1 LSQILGRKVDM
12 NTPQDLS
19 KYYRDKVLT
28 EAEVFYNAA

>member
-1 LSQILGRKVDM
+1 M

-28 EAEVFYNAA
+28 EAEVFYDAA